1 MRRLAPALITLL
13 LLAAAAPPAGL
24 AAPAAVVLD
33 DAQVGLTDTAGG
45 RAATVRLTNVTDA
58 PVVVRA
64 RSTAAGCALRVD
76 HDGVLA
82 PAARTDLGVTIPAAC
97 GTAAPFPFLVL
108 AGEGAA
114 TQELRVTAITAPKAA
129 AVDWTPLRAFLYA
142 LGAAVAVVLL
152 IYAMWAWGGRAVA
165 GSRSPAT
172 PLRGLGASWSFR
184 DSWLSNVTAASGL
197 VVAILG
203 SSDLLKRVLGTKAEN
218 AIAVATV
225 AGVIAVALVGAAGVV
240 VLALRRPGA
249 SEVSIG
255 GLLTGTAIG
264 LWAAGGQVWAI
275 TWLLTDLDLGVDR
288 TVVPALAVVASA
300 LLVVYA
306 YTSIT
311 GFLVQGTAVKT
322 PADPLKSPV
331 PVEVLAA
338 AITAAGTEHPERVNR
353 AQVEGVLA
361 QLSGETRA
369 PEVAMTAEP
378 APPPLAMRAAML

>member
-1 MRRLAPALITLL
+1 MRRLALALITLL
-13 LLAAAAPPAGL
+13 LVAAAGPSAGF
-24 AAPAAVVLD
+24 AAPVAVVID
-33 DAQVGLTDTAGG
+33 DGQVGMVDAGG
-45 RAATVRLTNVTDA
+45 GRIAMVRLTNLTDA
-58 PVVVRA
+58 SIPVRA
-64 RSTAAGCALRVD
+64 RASRAGCALRVD
-76 HDGVLA
+76 HDGMLA
-82 PAARTDLGVTIPAAC
+82 PAARTDLAVTIPAAC
-97 GTAAPFPFLVL
+97 GTAAPFPFLVV
-108 AGEGAA
+108 AGE
-114 TQELRVTAITAPKAA
+114 QELRVTGVAAPKPA
-129 AVDWTPLRAFLYA
+129 AVNWTPLRAFLYA
-142 LGAAVAVVLL
+142 LGAALAVVLFV
-152 IYAMWAWGGRAVA
+152 YAMWAWGGRAVP

-225 AGVIAVALVGAAGVV
+225 AGVIAVGLVGAAGVV

-255 GLLTGTAIG
+255 GLLAGTTIG

-275 TWLLTDLDLGVDR
+275 TWLLADLDLGVDR

-311 GFLVQGTAVKT
+311 GFLVQGTAAKA

-331 PVEVLAA
+331 PVDVLAA
-338 AITAAGTEHPERVNR
+338 AIVAAGTDHPDRVTRERV
-353 AQVEGVLA
+353 EDVLA
-361 QLSGETRA
+361 QLSGEARA
-369 PEVAMTAEP
+369 RDVAMTTEP
-378 APPPLAMRAAML
+378 VPPPLAMRAAML

>member
-1 MRRLAPALITLL
+1 MRRLLLAPIALLCVA
-13 LLAAAAPPAGL
+13 AAAAPSAGL

-33 DAQVGLTDTAGG
+33 DPQVGLTDAGG
-45 RAATVRLTNVTDA
+45 GRTATVRLTNLTDA
-58 PVVVRA
+58 PVPVRA
-64 RSTAAGCALRVD
+64 RASRPACTLRVD
-76 HDGVLA
+76 HDGMLA
-82 PAARTDLGVTIPAAC
+82 PAARTDLAVAIPAAC
-97 GTAAPFPFLVL
+97 GTAAPFPFVVV
-108 AGEGAA
+108 AGE
-114 TQELRVTAITAPKAA
+114 QELRMTGVAAPKPA

-142 LGAAVAVVLL
+142 LGAALAVVLF
-152 IYAMWAWGGRAVA
+152 IYAMWAWGGRAVT

-225 AGVIAVALVGAAGVV
+225 AGVIAVGLVGAAGVV

-255 GLLTGTAIG
+255 GLLAGTTIG

-275 TWLLTDLDLGVDR
+275 TWLLADLDLGVDP

-311 GFLVQGTAVKT
+311 GFLVQGTAAKT

-338 AITAAGTEHPERVNR
+338 AVVAAGTDHPELVTRSRV
-353 AQVEGVLA
+353 EDVLA
-361 QLSGETRA
+361 QLSGQTRA
-369 PEVAMTAEP
+369 PEVAMAAEP
-378 APPPLAMRAAML
+378 EPPPLTMRAAML

>member
-1 MRRLAPALITLL
+1 MRRLALALITLL
-13 LLAAAAPPAGL
+13 LVAAAGPSAGF
-24 AAPAAVVLD
+24 AAPVAVVID
-33 DAQVGLTDTAGG
+33 DGQVGMVDAGG
-45 RAATVRLTNVTDA
+45 GRIATVRLTNLTDV
-58 PVVVRA
+58 PIPVRA
-64 RSTAAGCALRVD
+64 RASRAGCALRVD
-76 HDGVLA
+76 HDGMLA
-82 PAARTDLGVTIPAAC
+82 PAARTDLAVTIPAAC
-97 GTAAPFPFLVL
+97 GTAAPFPFLVV
-108 AGEGAA
+108 AGA
-114 TQELRVTAITAPKAA
+114 QELRVTGVAAPKPA
-129 AVDWTPLRAFLYA
+129 AVNWTPLRAFLYA
-142 LGAAVAVVLL
+142 LGAALAVVLFV
-152 IYAMWAWGGRAVA
+152 YAMWAWGGRAVP

-225 AGVIAVALVGAAGVV
+225 AGVIAVGLVGAAGVV

-255 GLLTGTAIG
+255 GLLAGTTIG

-275 TWLLTDLDLGVDR
+275 TWLLADLDLGVDR

-311 GFLVQGTAVKT
+311 GFLVQGTAAKA

-338 AITAAGTEHPERVNR
+338 AIVAAGTDQPDRVTRERV
-353 AQVEGVLA
+353 EDVLA
-361 QLSGETRA
+361 QLSGEARA
-369 PEVAMTAEP
+369 PDVAMTTEP
-378 APPPLAMRAAML
+378 VPPPLAMRAAML

>member
-1 MRRLAPALITLL
+1 MRRLALALITLL
-13 LLAAAAPPAGL
+13 LVAAAGPSAGF
-24 AAPAAVVLD
+24 AAPAAVVID
-33 DAQVGLTDTAGG
+33 DAQVGMVDAGG
-45 RAATVRLTNVTDA
+45 GRIATVRLTNLTDA
-58 PVVVRA
+58 PIPVRA
-64 RSTAAGCALRVD
+64 RASRPGCALRVD
-76 HDGVLA
+76 HDGMLA
-82 PAARTDLGVTIPAAC
+82 PAARTDLAVTIPAAC
-97 GTAAPFPFLVL
+97 GTAAPFPFLVV
-108 AGEGAA
+108 AGE
-114 TQELRVTAITAPKAA
+114 QELRVTGVAAPKPA
-129 AVDWTPLRAFLYA
+129 AVNWTPLRAFLYA
-142 LGAAVAVVLL
+142 LGAALAVVLFV
-152 IYAMWAWGGRAVA
+152 YAMWAWGGRAVP

-225 AGVIAVALVGAAGVV
+225 AGVIAVGLVGAAGVV

-255 GLLTGTAIG
+255 GLLAGTTIG

-275 TWLLTDLDLGVDR
+275 TWLLADLDLGVDR

-311 GFLVQGTAVKT
+311 GFLVQGTAAKA

-338 AITAAGTEHPERVNR
+338 AIVAAGTDHPDRVTRERV
-353 AQVEGVLA
+353 EDVLA
-361 QLSGETRA
+361 QLSGEARA
-369 PEVAMTAEP
+369 PDVAMTTEP
-378 APPPLAMRAAML
+378 VPPPLAMRAAML